1 MTKKNKAFKFRLYP
15 TIVQLHLVKK
25 TFGCVRFTYNKMLK
39 DRMDTYEKFKD
50 NKDMLL
56 KQKHPT
62 PAKYKT
68 DYPFLKEVDSLSLAN
83 AQMNLDKAYKSF
95 FKKNAKFPTFKS
107 KKHKQ
112 TYTTN
117 VVNGNIELLDGH
129 LKLPKLKW
137 VKVKQHRDIPET
149 HRLKSVTISMTG
161 SGKIYASILT
171 EFEEATKPVEP
182 HNVVGLDFSM
192 SELYVTSDGEK
203 ANYPRFYRQSLEKLA
218 KEQRVLSRRK
228 KGSSRWYKQ
237 KRKVAKLQEKT
248 AHQRRDFLHK
258 KSYALA
264 NKYDAVAIEDL
275 DMKGISKSLTFGKSV
290 SDNGWGRFTTFLQ
303 YKFEDLGKPF
313 VKIDKWFPSS
323 KMCSE
328 CGEVKETLL
337 LSERTYTCSCGNE
350 SDRDEN
356 AAKNIKNEGKR
367 LLSETKIA

>member
-15 TIVQLHLVKK
+15 SIEQLHLLKK
-25 TFGCVRFTYNKMLK
+25 AFGCVRFTYNKMLN
-39 DRMDTYEKFKD
+39 DRMDTYERFKD

-83 AQMNLDKAYKSF
+83 AQMNLGKAYKAF

-129 LKLPKLKW
+129 IKLPKLKW
-137 VKVKQHRDIPET
+137 VKLKQHRDIPET

-182 HNVVGLDFSM
+182 NNVGLDFSM
-192 SELYVTSDGEK
+192 SEL
-203 ANYPRFYRQSLEKLA
+203 
-218 KEQRVLSRRK
+218 
-228 KGSSRWYKQ
+228 
-237 KRKVAKLQEKT
+237 
-248 AHQRRDFLHK
+248 
-258 KSYALA
+258 
-264 NKYDAVAIEDL
+264 
-275 DMKGISKSLTFGKSV
+275 
-290 SDNGWGRFTTFLQ
+290 
-303 YKFEDLGKPF
+303 
-313 VKIDKWFPSS
+313 
-323 KMCSE
+323 
-328 CGEVKETLL
+328 
-337 LSERTYTCSCGNE
+337 
-350 SDRDEN
+350 
-356 AAKNIKNEGKR
+356 
-367 LLSETKIA
+367 